1 MWLFSTNM
9 QAEIQ
14 TLISVIRHSSLTIE
28 GLESV
33 ENVEKK
39 STVLLEVN
47 KAISVDIHNSA

>member
-1 MWLFSTNM
+1 M

-39 STVLLEVN
+39 STVLLKVN